1 MVGGHA
7 VPVSGAPAEPMQTDS
22 CDGLI
27 CLRGRHGN
35 VERCHDNG
43 ARVCHTRIYP
53 SSPGCPSCV
62 TEGCFEVWANVLDVH
77 CGLPPDLRRV
87 TLPSLL
93 NAVESAVAE
102 RVWVHRTIC
111 ATNTAAVAMP
121 ASPRTTSLHLRRV
134 FVSGAFRPESGMKS
148 LSFE

>member
-1 MVGGHA
+1 MSLMFIVACLLTYA
-7 VPVSGAPAEPMQTDS
+7 V
-22 CDGLI
+22 
-27 CLRGRHGN
+27 LR
-35 VERCHDNG
+35 
-43 ARVCHTRIYP
+43 
-53 SSPGCPSCV
+53 SPP
-62 TEGCFEVWANVLDVH
+62 
-77 CGLPPDLRRV
+77 
-87 TLPSLL
+87 LL